1 MRHFLYILTLCI
13 VPYVTSAAPLT
24 NMVFVA
30 FDVETTGLNSKN
42 ERVVEI
48 GAVKFCGQTCIAT
61 TNWLINPGKTIP
73 KGVIRVHGITDNM
86 VKHEPHARTILIK
99 FKKFMGDAPL
109 IAHNARFDVG
119 FIAQECRKSNLKIPE
134 NIVIDSLPMS
144 RKYFP
149 DAPAHN
155 LVALTKYLNLED
167 TGHHRALADSIYVY
181 HLMARIFESQADN
194 LTLQDIEKT
203 AKMPWPEIKKHNRPA
218 P

>member
-1 MRHFLYILTLCI
+1 
-13 VPYVTSAAPLT
+13 
-24 NMVFVA
+24 MVFVS

-48 GAVKFCGQTCIAT
+48 GAVKFRGQTCIAT

-73 KGVIRVHGITDNM
+73 KGVIRVHGITDKM

-119 FIAQECRKSNLKIPE
+119 FIAQECRKSNIRVPK
-134 NIVIDSLPMS
+134 NKVIDSLPMS

-181 HLMARIFESQADN
+181 HMMAMIFEKQADK
-194 LTLQDIEKT
+194 LTFEDLEKT
-203 AKMPWPEIKKHNRPA
+203 AGMPWPEIKKSGNRQIHRNQ
-218 P
+218 